1 MILDGLFSLIINTDG
16 SVRSFLLF
24 TIFYFSFIVL
34 VDAVELSSFVA
45 SDHCKNAPFS
55 FSLLILVVVIE
66 ATPGSHKMKPS
77 ANDEHDLEN
86 GKSEKNRERT
96 PRNSRVVKVNNQA
109 LLSGIAYCLSS
120 CGMILVNKFVLS
132 SYNFNAGISLM
143 LYQVIGFP

>member
-1 MILDGLFSLIINTDG
+1 M
-16 SVRSFLLF
+16 
-24 TIFYFSFIVL
+24 
-34 VDAVELSSFVA
+34 ELSSFVA

-55 FSLLILVVVIE
+55 FSLLILVVVLE

-86 GKSEKNRERT
+86 GKSEKNRERTPRNSRVGT

-143 LYQVIGFP
+143 LYQVIGFA